1 MQTGIITKGI
11 GGFYYVLSNGVIFEC
26 KARGVF
32 RKEKIT
38 PMVGDNVEIEVNGNK
53 GSIVK
58 ILPRKNELLR
68 PPVANVD
75 TLVVVVAA
83 TSPEP
88 NLMLIDKMLVYAEQ
102 CGISAVICINKTD
115 LTKRDDIKDIYEGA
129 GYRVICVSAEKSE
142 NLDEL
147 NELIKGKVTAFS
159 GLSGVGKSSILNI
172 LTDANM
178 ETGSLSE
185 KIERGKHTTRH
196 VELISIGDGF
206 VFDTPGFSSLEIPE
220 ISPEEL
226 SACFPE
232 IDKHAGNC
240 RFRGCSHIKDQGCA
254 VKAAVESGEISLLR
268 YKSFC
273 EMMEIIKSRKI
284 Y

>member
-11 GGFYYVLSNGVIFEC
+11 GGFYYVLSDNKIFEC

-38 PMVGDNVEIEVNGNK
+38 PMVGDNVEIEVKGNK
-53 GSIVK
+53 GSVEK
-58 ILPRKNELLR
+58 ILPRKNELVR

-75 TLVVVVAA
+75 MLVIVVAA
-83 TSPEP
+83 ASPEP
-88 NLMLIDKMLVYAEQ
+88 NLMLIDKMLVYAEK

-115 LTKRDDIKDIYEGA
+115 LTQRDDIKDIYENA
-129 GYRVICVSAEKSE
+129 GYAVINVSAEKCE
-142 NLDEL
+142 NLDAL
-147 NELIKGKVTAFS
+147 KELINGRVTAFS

-196 VELISIGDGF
+196 VELIRTGDGF
-206 VFDTPGFSSLEIPE
+206 VFDTPGFSSLEIPDMS
-220 ISPEEL
+220 IEEL
-226 SACFPE
+226 TLCFPE
-232 IDKHAGNC
+232 IEKYSGDCK
-240 RFRGCSHIKDQGCA
+240 FRGCSHAKDLGCA
-254 VKAAVESGEISLLR
+254 VREAVDRGEISKGR
-268 YKSFC
+268 YKSFL
-273 EMMEIIKSRKI
+273 EMSEIIKSRKI

>member
-11 GGFYYVLSNGVIFEC
+11 GGFYYVLSNGEIFEC

-38 PMVGDNVEIEVNGNK
+38 PMVGDNVEIEVKGGK

-58 ILPRKNELLR
+58 ILPRKNELVR
-68 PPVANVD
+68 PAVANVD
-75 TLVVVVAA
+75 TLVLVVAA

-88 NLMLIDKMLVYAEQ
+88 NLMLIDKMLVYAEK
-102 CGISAVICINKTD
+102 CGITAVICINKTD
-115 LTKRDDIKDIYEGA
+115 LTQRDDIKDIYENA
-129 GYRVICVSAEKSE
+129 GYRVICTSAEKDE

-147 NELIKGKVTAFS
+147 KELIKGRVTAFS

-196 VELISIGDGF
+196 VELISISDGF
-206 VFDTPGFSSLEIPE
+206 VFDTPGFSSLELPE
-220 ISPEEL
+220 LTLEEL
-226 SACFPE
+226 SECFPE
-232 IDKHAGNC
+232 IDKYSVDC
-240 RFRGCSHIKDQGCA
+240 KFRGCSHIKDQGCA
-254 VKAAVESGEISLLR
+254 VKEAVERGKISSER

-273 EMMEIIKSRKI
+273 EMGEIIRSRKI

>member
-11 GGFYYVLSNGVIFEC
+11 GGFYYVLSDGEVFEC

-38 PMVGDNVEIEVNGNK
+38 PMVGDNVEIEAKGDK

-88 NLMLIDKMLVYAEQ
+88 NLMLIDKMLVYAEK
-102 CGISAVICINKTD
+102 CGITAVICINKTD
-115 LTKRDDIKDIYEGA
+115 LTQREDIRNIYESA
-129 GYRVICVSAEKSE
+129 GYRVICTSAEMGE

-147 NELIKGKVTAFS
+147 KELINGRITAFS

-178 ETGSLSE
+178 ETGSLST
-185 KIERGKHTTRH
+185 KIDRGKHTTRH
-196 VELISIGDGF
+196 VELISISDGF

-220 ISPEEL
+220 ISLEEL
-226 SACFPE
+226 STCFPE
-232 IDKHAGNC
+232 IEKYSHDCK
-240 RFRGCSHIKDQGCA
+240 FRGCSHTKDQGCA
-254 VKAAVESGEISLLR
+254 VKAAVENGEISPER
-268 YKSFC
+268 YKSYC
-273 EMMEIIKSRKI
+273 EMAEIIKSRKI

>member
-11 GGFYYVLSNGVIFEC
+11 GGFYYVLSEDKIFEC

-38 PMVGDNVEIEVNGNK
+38 PMVGDKVEIEVKGDK
-53 GSIVK
+53 GSVVK

-83 TSPEP
+83 AAPEP
-88 NLMLIDKMLVYAEQ
+88 NLMLIDKMLVYAEK

-115 LTKRDDIKDIYEGA
+115 LTQREDIKNIYENA
-129 GYRVICVSAEKSE
+129 GYSVISVSAERHE
-142 NLDEL
+142 NLETL
-147 NELIKGKVTAFS
+147 KALIKNRVTAFS

-178 ETGSLSE
+178 ETGALSE

-196 VELISIGDGF
+196 VELINTGDGF

-220 ISPEEL
+220 ISLEEL
-226 SACFPE
+226 TLCFPE
-232 IDKHAGNC
+232 IAKYSGFC
-240 RFRGCSHIKDQGCA
+240 KFRGCSHTKDLGCA
-254 VKAAVESGEISLLR
+254 VKAAVDNGEISKER

-273 EMMEIIKSRKI
+273 EMSEIIKSRKI

>member
-11 GGFYYVLSNGVIFEC
+11 GGFYYVLSNGEIFEC

-38 PMVGDNVEIEVNGNK
+38 PMVGDNVEIEVKGGK

-58 ILPRKNELLR
+58 ILPRKNELVR
-68 PPVANVD
+68 PAVANVD
-75 TLVVVVAA
+75 TLVLVVAA

-88 NLMLIDKMLVYAEQ
+88 NLMLIDKMLVYAEK
-102 CGISAVICINKTD
+102 CGITAVICINKTD
-115 LTKRDDIKDIYEGA
+115 LTQRDDIKDIYENA
-129 GYRVICVSAEKSE
+129 GYRVICTSAEKDE

-147 NELIKGKVTAFS
+147 KELIKGRVTAFS

-196 VELISIGDGF
+196 VELISISDGF
-206 VFDTPGFSSLEIPE
+206 VFDTPGFSSLELPE
-220 ISPEEL
+220 LTLEEL
-226 SACFPE
+226 SECFPE
-232 IDKHAGNC
+232 IDKYSGDC
-240 RFRGCSHIKDQGCA
+240 KFRGCSHIKDQGCA
-254 VKAAVESGEISLLR
+254 VKEAVERGEISSER

-273 EMMEIIKSRKI
+273 EMGEIIRSRKI

>member
-11 GGFYYVLSNGVIFEC
+11 GGFYYVLSNGEIFEC

-38 PMVGDNVEIEVNGNK
+38 PMVGDNVEIEVKGGK

-58 ILPRKNELLR
+58 ILPRKNELVR
-68 PPVANVD
+68 PAVANVD
-75 TLVVVVAA
+75 TLVLVVAA

-88 NLMLIDKMLVYAEQ
+88 NLMLIDKMLVYAEK
-102 CGISAVICINKTD
+102 CGITAVICINKTD
-115 LTKRDDIKDIYEGA
+115 LTQRDDIKDIYENA
-129 GYRVICVSAEKSE
+129 GYRVICTSAEKDE

-147 NELIKGKVTAFS
+147 KELIKGRVTAFS

-196 VELISIGDGF
+196 VELISISDGF
-206 VFDTPGFSSLEIPE
+206 VFDTPGFSSLELPE
-220 ISPEEL
+220 LTLEEL
-226 SACFPE
+226 SECFPE
-232 IDKHAGNC
+232 IDKYSGDC
-240 RFRGCSHIKDQGCA
+240 KFRGCSHIKDQGCA
-254 VKAAVESGEISLLR
+254 VKAAVERGEISTER

-273 EMMEIIKSRKI
+273 EMGEIIRSRKI

>member
-11 GGFYYVLSNGVIFEC
+11 GGFYYVLSNDEVFEC

-38 PMVGDNVEIEVNGNK
+38 PMVGDNVEIEVKGSK
-53 GSIVK
+53 GSIIK
-58 ILPRKNELLR
+58 ILPRKNELVR
-68 PPVANVD
+68 PAVANVD

-88 NLMLIDKMLVYAEQ
+88 NLMLIDKMLVYAEK

-115 LTKRDDIKDIYEGA
+115 LTQRDDIKDIYESA
-129 GYRVICVSAEKSE
+129 GYRVICTSAEKDE
-142 NLDEL
+142 NLWEL
-147 NELIKGKVTAFS
+147 KELIKGRVTAFS

-196 VELISIGDGF
+196 VELIRISDGF
-206 VFDTPGFSSLEIPE
+206 VFDTPGFSSLELPE
-220 ISPEEL
+220 LTLEEL
-226 SACFPE
+226 SGCFPE
-232 IDKHAGNC
+232 IDKYSDDC
-240 RFRGCSHIKDQGCA
+240 KFRGCSHIKDQGCA
-254 VKAAVESGEISLLR
+254 VKDAVERGDISPER
-268 YKSFC
+268 YKSFS
-273 EMMEIIKSRKI
+273 EMVEIIRSRKI

>member
-11 GGFYYVLSNGVIFEC
+11 GGFYYVLSNSEIFEC

-38 PMVGDNVEIEVNGNK
+38 PMVGDNVEIEVKGGK

-58 ILPRKNELLR
+58 ILPRKNELVR
-68 PPVANVD
+68 PAVANVD
-75 TLVVVVAA
+75 TLVLVVAA

-88 NLMLIDKMLVYAEQ
+88 NLMLIDKMLVYAEK
-102 CGISAVICINKTD
+102 CGITAVICINKTD
-115 LTKRDDIKDIYEGA
+115 LTQRDDIKDIYENA
-129 GYRVICVSAEKSE
+129 GYRVICTSAEKDE

-147 NELIKGKVTAFS
+147 KELIKGRVTAFS

-196 VELISIGDGF
+196 VELISISDGF
-206 VFDTPGFSSLEIPE
+206 VFDTPGFSSLELPE
-220 ISPEEL
+220 LTLEEL
-226 SACFPE
+226 SECFPE
-232 IDKHAGNC
+232 IDKYSGDC
-240 RFRGCSHIKDQGCA
+240 KFRGCSHIKDQGCA
-254 VKAAVESGEISLLR
+254 VKAAVESGEISPER

-273 EMMEIIKSRKI
+273 EMGEIIRSRKI